1 MPEQRELPLAF
12 PELAPDAPLIPV
24 RMVNEYVYCPRL
36 AYLMWVQAEWADSAD
51 TVEGRARHKRVDAK
65 ADALPEAPAEDEHI
79 HARSVSL
86 SSATLGITAK
96 LDLVE
101 GDGVYVTP
109 VDYKRGKRPHVEKG
123 AYDPE
128 RVQLCAQ
135 GLLLRE
141 HGYEC
146 DSGMLYFVESR
157 ERVLVLFDEI
167 LIDQT
172 LAAIHGLRG
181 VANIGR
187 FSDAAA
193 DVATNTATG
202 RIPPPLED
210 SPKCPRC
217 SLAGICLPDEV
228 RFLNEAPIAPRPL
241 FAREQLSSP
250 LYVQSPRAWLRKDE
264 ERIVIEVEKAKAGE
278 ARLNDVSQLV
288 LFGSSGLSTPLL
300 HELMK
305 REIPVSFHTYGGW
318 FVGHV
323 VGLGHRNAETRMHQ
337 YRQSFDPKACLHLAR
352 GWVAA
357 KIANSR
363 TMLRRNWRGAA
374 EEDGEEAFE
383 QFAAV
388 PSPPAG
394 QGRGEGRASAEADAP
409 QVAPAPSPASDLKAE
424 TAPIEAASARPG
436 NDHAPDDLLRS
447 LKEDA
452 HHALRASSLEELLGI
467 EGIAARRYFQNLTHL
482 LRHDDDPSLSFDFM
496 GRNRRPPK
504 DPVNAML
511 SFAYAMLTREWHIA
525 LSAVGLDP
533 YRGYYHQPRFG
544 RPALALDMMEPF
556 RPLVADSAVITAINN
571 GEVRGSDFIRAAGSC
586 AMSDSGRKRFIAAF
600 ERRMG
605 HEVTHPLFG
614 YQLSYRRLFE
624 VQARLLIR
632 HLSGEIPDYP
642 NFVTR

>member
-1 MPEQRELPLAF
+1 MSVEENAEDHQRHGLPLSD
-12 PELAPDAPLIPV
+12 PSGDLQLIPL

-51 TVEGRARHKRVDAK
+51 TVEGRIKHRR
-65 ADALPEAPAEDEHI
+65 ADAGGGSLPEKPMDDEHI

-86 SSATLGITAK
+86 SSLELGISAR

-101 GDGVYVTP
+101 GEGASVSP

-146 DSGMLYFVESR
+146 DSGALYFVESR
-157 ERVLVLFDEI
+157 ERVRVLFDAA
-167 LIDQT
+167 LIEQT

-181 VANIGR
+181 LAQ
-187 FSDAAA
+187 SSP
-193 DVATNTATG
+193 
-202 RIPPPLED
+202 IPPPLED

-228 RFLNEAPIAPRPL
+228 RFLNAATVTPRPL

-264 ERIVIEVEKAKAGE
+264 ERIIIEVEKVRTGE

-323 VGLGHRNAETRMHQ
+323 VGLGQRNAETRMHQ
-337 YRQSFDPKACLHLAR
+337 YRVSFDQNACLALAR
-352 GWVAA
+352 GLVVA

-363 TMLRRNWRGAA
+363 TMLRRNWRGV
-374 EEDGEEAFE
+374 GESLDDEPGAQVTAKHAF
-383 QFAAV
+383 
-388 PSPPAG
+388 
-394 QGRGEGRASAEADAP
+394 DK
-409 QVAPAPSPASDLKAE
+409 APADLLFDLKQD
-424 TAPIEAASARPG
+424 AR
-436 NDHAPDDLLRS
+436 HAQRAGS
-447 LKEDA
+447 LQ
-452 HHALRASSLEELLGI
+452 ELLGV
-467 EGIAARRYFQNLTHL
+467 EGSAARRYFQHFNRL
-482 LRHDDDPSLSFDFM
+482 LCHENDTDLAFDFSE
-496 GRNRRPPK
+496 RNRRPPK

-511 SFAYAMLTREWHIA
+511 SFAYAMLTREWHIT

-556 RPLVADSAVITAINN
+556 RPLVADSVVLTVINN
-571 GEVRGSDFIRAAGSC
+571 GEVHGDDFIRAAGAC
-586 AMSDSGRKRFIAAF
+586 ALSDSARKHFIAAF
-600 ERRMG
+600 ERRMAQ
-605 HEVTHPLFG
+605 EITHPLFG
-614 YQLSYRRLFE
+614 YSLSYRRLFE

-632 HLSGEIPDYP
+632 HLTGEIPEYP